1 MKKIIVLFMIT
12 IFVFSLASCSKSTNI
27 ESTENTEKQDSTII
41 ESEGNTEKQD
51 LNITEPAQSDTEA
64 QASSETLPDGYYNV
78 GDFTVFVPEGWTAI
92 PVPDRDDPSKILT
105 YDIQL
110 AKDAIYN
117 EASNTWNT
125 DDGVSFYVTL
135 LPQED
140 FERVPEGRDY
150 YAKDFAV
157 TDMEDITIGELTW
170 HGFLVSPIGAPVY
183 MMWAARGN
191 GVGGYYTSIS
201 TAYDMSLEDADIQ
214 AILGSLK

>member
-1 MKKIIVLFMIT
+1 MKTMKRIIALLLIS
-12 IFVFSLASCSKSTNI
+12 IFVLALASCSQPANTKPTESAGNQDPATSQPTESSTA
-27 ESTENTEKQDSTII
+27 E
-41 ESEGNTEKQD
+41 
-51 LNITEPAQSDTEA
+51 EPTPEA
-64 QASSETLPDGYYNV
+64 LPDGYYNV

-92 PVPDRDDPSKILT
+92 PVPDRDDSSKILT
-105 YDIQL
+105 NDIQL
-110 AKDAIYN
+110 AKDAVYN

-140 FERVPEGRDY
+140 FDRAPERKDY

-157 TDMEDITIGELTW
+157 EDMEDLTIGALTW
-170 HGFLVSPIGAPVY
+170 HGFLVRPIGAPVY
-183 MMWAARGN
+183 MMWAAKSD